1 MRKPAVVVPLCVLA
15 ILVLAAVA
23 SSRPIAEEMTTRA
36 AIDAAYARGDIS
48 YEQMI
53 LEKAYALYAP
63 SKLALEFRGA
73 RIDKCGTPLADE
85 IDRALPN
92 LPQEIADEIRG
103 LRARPSCTNY
113 IDTAHFRIHY
123 DIAGTHRILGWPD
136 TTYRDAICAAAE
148 LSWTEEVTNLGF
160 RQPPSDGGDP
170 DGGGGSSAYDIY
182 VQALDLGLYGYTQG
196 SYTVPGTPQTDCT
209 SYVVIDNDY
218 AGFGYSDPQDPMK
231 VTVAHEFCHACQNAH
246 DYSEDVWYKECTSV
260 WAEELVYDEIN
271 DYTQYLPFIFNS
283 LYQALD
289 WEDATGMRI
298 YASVIWNLYLSERF
312 GPQILPQIW
321 TALEGSA
328 GIFNMIDSV
337 LTVNYGTTIEDEI
350 AGFYCW
356 NFFTGVRDDGAH
368 YDEGGTWPV
377 TSFVRIYTTYPVV
390 DGAPYTAH
398 RPDHMGAN
406 YVKFSNLTGDY
417 DMLNIAYDGPN
428 PSTVPTA
435 PYICYQ
441 DPGGSTYEYGGISL
455 NMLGNGNIDV
465 TGWDTMDF
473 ACLIV
478 VNCTDNINDLDYT
491 YDATEGYS
499 GVSGES
505 YAFEMKPA
513 SPNPFTETTSIAY
526 TVPTQGG
533 YVEIT
538 IYDVSGR
545 EIRRLLSG
553 EMPGGHGVAVWNGLD
568 NDGQRV
574 ASGVYFARLDV
585 DGLTAM
591 GKLMV
596 LK

>member
-1 MRKPAVVVPLCVLA
+1 MRKPAVVAVLCVLVV
-15 ILVLAAVA
+15 LVMTAVA
-23 SSRPIAEEMTTRA
+23 SPRPVAQEMTTRA
-36 AIDAAYARGDIS
+36 AIDAAHARGAIS
-48 YEQMI
+48 YDQMI

-63 SKLALEFRGA
+63 SRLALEFRGT
-73 RIDKCGTPLADE
+73 RIDKSGTPLADE
-85 IDRALPN
+85 IYRALPD
-92 LPQEIADEIRG
+92 LPQAVADEIRG
-103 LRARPSCTNY
+103 LRARPSCTDY

-123 DIAGTHRILGWPD
+123 NTSGTHRILGWPD
-136 TTYRDAICAAAE
+136 TTYRDAIATAAE
-148 LSWTEEVTNLGF
+148 LSWTEEITNLGL

-170 DGGGGSSAYDIY
+170 DGGGGSSHYDIY
-182 VQALDLGLYGYTQG
+182 VQALTGVYGYCQG
-196 SYTVPGTPQTDCT
+196 SYTVPSTPQNDCT

-218 AGFGYSDPQDPMK
+218 AGFGYPDPQDPMK

-260 WAEELVYDEIN
+260 WAEEYVYDEID
-271 DYTQYLPFIFNS
+271 DYIQYLPFIFNS

-289 WEDATGMRI
+289 YEDATGMRI
-298 YASVIWNLYLSERF
+298 YASVIWNLYLSEKF
-312 GPQILPQIW
+312 GNQIIPQIW
-321 TALEGSA
+321 TALEGSS

-337 LTVNYGTTIEDEI
+337 LTVNYGTTIEDVITE
-350 AGFYCW
+350 FYIW
-356 NFFTGVRDDGAH
+356 DFFTGARDDGTH
-368 YDEGGTWPV
+368 FDEGGDWPV
-377 TSFVRIYTTYPVV
+377 TSFVRIYATYPVV
-390 DGAPYTAH
+390 DGAPYIAH

-406 YVKFSNLTGDY
+406 YVKFTNPVGGY
-417 DMLNIAYDGPN
+417 DLLNIAYDGPN
-428 PSTVPTA
+428 PSTVPSSA
-435 PYICYQ
+435 YVCYQ
-441 DPGGSTYEYGGISL
+441 DPDGSTHEYGGMSL
-455 NMLGNGNIDV
+455 NFLGNGNLDV
-465 TGWDTMDF
+465 TGWDTVDF
-473 ACLIV
+473 LCLIV
-478 VNCTDNINDLDYT
+478 VNATDNINDLDYT

-499 GVSGES
+499 GVPAET

-513 SPNPFTETTSIAY
+513 SPNPFTQTTSIAY

-545 EIRRLLSG
+545 EIRRLLTG